1 MACCGVGAVVQLDM
15 QLELEL
21 SVELGF
27 GFGFYWACVSFFF
40 SSDSR
45 AGLGLGRFGVGFWV
59 GLRARGIFPHRER
72 ALHFPGPGP
81 RAPFKF

>member
-1 MACCGVGAVVQLDM
+1 MITVKIQK
-15 QLELEL
+15 QSIER
-21 SVELGF
+21 SVRVSLNSIVM
-27 GFGFYWACVSFFF
+27 FGFYWVRVSFFF

-59 GLRARGIFPHRER
+59 GLRARAIFPHRER